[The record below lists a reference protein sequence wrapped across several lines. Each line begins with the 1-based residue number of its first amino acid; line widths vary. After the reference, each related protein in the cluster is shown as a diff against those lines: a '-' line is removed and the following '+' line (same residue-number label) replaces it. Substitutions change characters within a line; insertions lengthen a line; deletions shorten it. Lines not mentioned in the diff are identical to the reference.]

1 MSAGAFL
8 EVRGVSKTFRSAT
21 TRREVLHDVRLSVG
35 RGEFVSI
42 VGPMGCGKSTL
53 LAIMAGLIPADSGDV
68 VVGGEPVRDVR
79 RDAAIVFQHY
89 SLLPWCSAAENVRL
103 AVQAAFPTQTRREH
117 QARAR
122 RYLDLVGLGH
132 AADRRPAQ
140 LSGGMRQRVAIAR
153 AFATEPDL
161 LFLDEPFGAL
171 DALTRGTLQ
180 MELAAM
186 CADGG
191 RPVTTV
197 LITNSVEEAI
207 LLSDRI
213 VAMTRGPRATL
224 GPAMPVAVPR
234 PRSLQQLVED
244 DEAAR
249 VRVDVI
255 ARLTSAEYGRP
266 STGRAGA
273 GAATVMKAAS

>member
-1 MSAGAFL
+1 MSADTVL
-8 EVRGVSKTFRSAT
+8 ELRGVDKSFRSAT
-21 TRREVLHDVRLSVG
+21 TRREVLRDVHLSVS

-53 LAIMAGLIPADSGDV
+53 LAIMAGLVRPDAGTV
-68 VVGGEPVRDVR
+68 MVAGEPVRDVR

-89 SLLPWCSAAENVRL
+89 SLLPWCSALENVRL
-103 AVQAAFPTQTRREH
+103 AVQAAFPAQTRREH
-117 QARAR
+117 HGRAK
-122 RYLDLVGLGH
+122 RYLELVGLGH

-153 AFATEPDL
+153 AFATEPEL

-171 DALTRGTLQ
+171 DALTRETLQ
-180 MELAAM
+180 QALASL
-186 CADGG
+186 CTNGDP
-191 RPVTTV
+191 PVTSV

-224 GPAMPVAVPR
+224 GPAMPVAVRR

-249 VRVDVI
+249 VRADLI

-266 STGRAGA
+266 SAERSGVRARAG
-273 GAATVMKAAS
+273 VAS

>member
-8 EVRGVSKTFRSAT
+8 EVRGVSKTYRSAT
-21 TRREVLHDVRLSVG
+21 TRRDVLHDVHLSVA

-53 LAIMAGLIPADSGDV
+53 LAIMAGLIRADAGEV
-68 VVGGEPVRDVR
+68 AVGGEPVRDVR

-89 SLLPWCSAAENVRL
+89 SLLPWCSAVENVRL
-103 AVQAAFPTQTRREH
+103 AIQAAFPA
-117 QARAR
+117 QARGEHLAR
-122 RYLDLVGLGH
+122 AMRYLDLVGLRD

-153 AFATEPDL
+153 AFATDPDV

-171 DALTRGTLQ
+171 DALTRGALQ
-180 MELAAM
+180 LALASM
-186 CADGG
+186 CADGA

-197 LITNSVEEAI
+197 LITNNVEEAI

-213 VAMTRGPRATL
+213 VAMTRGPRASL
-224 GPAMPVAVPR
+224 GPALPVTVPR
-234 PRSLQQLVED
+234 PRSLQQLIED

-249 VRVDVI
+249 VRADLI
-255 ARLTSAEYGRP
+255 ARLTSVEYGRP
-266 STGRAGA
+266 SAGRPGA
-273 GAATVMKAAS
+273 GSTRMDVAS

>member
-1 MSAGAFL
+1 LRAGGFL
-8 EVRGVSKTFRSAT
+8 EVRGVSKSYRSAI
-21 TRREVLHDVRLSVG
+21 TRRDVLHDVHLSVA

-53 LAIMAGLIPADSGDV
+53 MAIMAGLVRADAGEV
-68 VVGGEPVRDVR
+68 VVNGEPVRDVR
-79 RDAAIVFQHY
+79 GDAAIVFQHY
-89 SLLPWCSAAENVRL
+89 SLLPWCSALENVRL
-103 AVQAAFPTQTRREH
+103 AVHAAFPSQSKKEH
-117 QARAR
+117 HARAR
-122 RYLDLVGLGH
+122 RYLEMVGLGR

-153 AFATEPDL
+153 AFATDPDL

-180 MELAAM
+180 LALASM

-191 RPVTTV
+191 KPVTTV
-197 LITNSVEEAI
+197 LITNNVEEAI

-213 VAMTRGPRATL
+213 VAMTRGPRASL
-224 GPAMPVAVPR
+224 GPAMAVTVPR
-234 PRSLQQLVED
+234 PRSLQQLIED

-249 VRVDVI
+249 VRADVI
-255 ARLTSAEYGRP
+255 ARLTSADYGRP
-266 STGRAGA
+266 ADSRSGA
-273 GAATVMKAAS
+273 GAARMEVA